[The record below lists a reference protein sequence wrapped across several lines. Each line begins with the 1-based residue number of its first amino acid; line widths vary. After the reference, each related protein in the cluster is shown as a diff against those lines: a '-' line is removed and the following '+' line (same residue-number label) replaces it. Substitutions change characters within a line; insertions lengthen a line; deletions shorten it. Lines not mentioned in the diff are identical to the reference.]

1 MEHIKK
7 QYQKK
12 YYLTQLDE
20 IIKGCV
26 AGKSEAQEA
35 LYRKYS
41 GKLFGICLR
50 YTKDYSAAEDVL
62 QEGFIKILT
71 NLSSYKGTG
80 AFEGWMRRVVINTAL
95 ERFRKQ
101 FQMYSITEV
110 NESDIGLKYENIL
123 ENINAKD
130 LLELIKELPPA
141 YKMVFNLYAI
151 DGYSH
156 KEIGDK
162 LNISIGTSKSNL
174 SRARKILQSKVE
186 EYFTLP
192 EEKRNRC

>member
-71 NLSSYKGTG
+71 NISSYKGTG